1 MNDNRDLDGSKLD
14 GVDVSLTPKGPFF
27 EKLDNFWFHNKWK
40 VIIITF
46 FAIVLIV
53 GIVQIVG
60 KTEPDATIVV
70 AVPETVT
77 PLQSAEIGSSL
88 VSLMPGD
95 LNGDGKKEI
104 QILSYA
110 VYSEDEL
117 EDANH
122 TETETEADGG
132 WHYVPTVNQS
142 YNAEQYD
149 EYTKYLLTGEA
160 TILFVSEY
168 LYSNLIAND
177 RVLPLSEVFGD
188 DLPAVAALM
197 GDGYGVR
204 LGDLDVYDYIDALKV
219 MPEDTMVCILRPY
232 IWGASS
238 KAEKYEYSKSLLRN
252 ILLFGE

>member
-1 MNDNRDLDGSKLD
+1 MNDNRDFDGSKLD

-27 EKLDNFWFHNKWK
+27 EKLDNFWYHNKWK

-46 FAIVLIV
+46 FAIVFIV

-60 KTEPDATIVV
+60 KTDPDATIVV
-70 AVPETVT
+70 AVPEAVT
-77 PLQSAEIGSSL
+77 PLQSAEISSSL

-95 LNGDGKKEI
+95 SNGDGKKEV
-104 QILSYA
+104 QIIAYA
-110 VYSEDEL
+110 VYSEE
-117 EDANH
+117 EFEEANH
-122 TETETEADGG
+122 TEIETEADGG
-132 WHYVPTVNQS
+132 LHYVPVVNQS

-149 EYTKYLLTGEA
+149 EYSKYLLTGEA

-204 LGDLDVYDYIDALKV
+204 LGDLAIYDYVDALNV
-219 MPEDTMVCILRPY
+219 IPEDTMVCILRPY

-238 KAEKYEYSKSLLRN
+238 KADKYEYSKSLFEN